1 MYDSI
6 IVGAGPAGMTAA
18 LYLLRSGKNVLLL
31 ESDSFG
37 GQIASAPNV
46 ENYPGIP
53 HMDGTDFADKLLS
66 QVTDFGADI
75 DVTRVGGIIQR
86 VGFFDVITETGPVSG
101 KTVIIAVGVKHRT
114 LGIEQE
120 SNYFGKG
127 ISFCAVCD
135 GPFYKDKTAAIVG
148 GGNSALQEALYLS
161 NICKTVHLIHRRDTF
176 RAEDS
181 LIDSLKS
188 KSNIEIHTDC
198 VINNFFGKNHIEGL
212 SLYNK
217 RNLNSYDIKCD
228 VLFEAIGRIPENKI
242 FSDLIKLDNDGY
254 VISNEQCITSCPG
267 IFVAGDCRQKT
278 VRQLTTAVADGSS
291 AALSALN
298 YLKEI

>member
-18 LYLLRSGKNVLLL
+18 LYLLRSGKSVLLL

-53 HMDGTDFADKLLS
+53 HMDGSDFADKLLT
-66 QVTDFGADI
+66 QVTDFGGEI
-75 DVTRVGGIIQR
+75 DVTRVGGI
-86 VGFFDVITETGPVSG
+86 VKKDEYFDVITENGPIAA

-114 LGIEQE
+114 LGVEGE
-120 SNYFGKG
+120 ENYFGHG

-135 GPFYKDKTAAIVG
+135 GPFYKGKIATIVG

-161 NICKTVHLIHRRDTF
+161 DICDKVHLIHRRDTF
-176 RAEDS
+176 RAENS
-181 LIDSLKS
+181 LVENAKN
-188 KSNIEIHTDC
+188 KENIVIHTDC
-198 VINNFFGKNHIEGL
+198 IVNGFIGNSKIEGV
-212 SLYNK
+212 SLLNK
-217 RNLNSYDIKCD
+217 RTSESYDLECD
-228 VLFEAIGRIPENKI
+228 VLFEAIGRVPENKI
-242 FSDLIKLDNDGY
+242 FSDVIELDNDGY
-254 VISNEQCITSCPG
+254 VISDEKCTTSCPG

-278 VRQLTTAVADGSS
+278 IRQLTTAVADGSA
-291 AALSALN
+291 AALAAVEF
-298 YLKEI
+298 LK

>member
-18 LYLLRSGKNVLLL
+18 LYLLRSGKSVLLL

-53 HMDGTDFADKLLS
+53 NMDGGDFADKLLS

-75 DVTRVGGIIQR
+75 DVTRVGGI
-86 VGFFDVITETGPVSG
+86 VKKDGYFDVITESGPVSS

-114 LGIEQE
+114 LGIDGEE
-120 SNYFGKG
+120 NYFGKG
-127 ISFCAVCD
+127 ISYCVVCD
-135 GPFYKDKTAAIVG
+135 GPFYKGKTAAIVG

-161 NICKTVHLIHRRDTF
+161 EICKTVHLIHRRDTF
-176 RAEDS
+176 RAESS
-181 LIDSLKS
+181 LVENVKNKD
-188 KSNIEIHTDC
+188 NIILHTNS
-198 VINNFFGKNHIEGL
+198 VISTFKGTDRLEGL
-212 SLYNK
+212 TLSNKGSSLTEEI
-217 RNLNSYDIKCD
+217 DCD

-242 FSDLIKLDNDGY
+242 FADIIDLDADGY
-254 VISNEQCITSCPG
+254 VLSDEKCHTSCPG

-278 VRQLTTAVADGSS
+278 VRQLTTALADGSS
-291 AALSALN
+291 AALAAVDYLN
-298 YLKEI
+298 

>member
-18 LYLLRSGKNVLLL
+18 LYLLRSGKSVLLL

-53 HMDGTDFADKLLS
+53 NMDGSDFADKLLS

-75 DVTRVGGIIQR
+75 DVTRVGGI
-86 VGFFDVITETGPVSG
+86 VKKDGYFDVITESGAVSS

-114 LGIEQE
+114 LGIVGEE
-120 SNYFGKG
+120 NYFGKG

-135 GPFYKDKTAAIVG
+135 GPFYKGKTAAIVG

-161 NICKTVHLIHRRDTF
+161 EICETVHLIHRRDTF
-176 RAEDS
+176 RAESS
-181 LIDSLKS
+181 LVENVKN
-188 KSNIEIHTDC
+188 KSNIILHTNS
-198 VINNFFGKNHIEGL
+198 VISAFKGADGLEGL
-212 SLYNK
+212 TLTN
-217 RNLNSYDIKCD
+217 NNSSNTQDVSCD

-242 FSDLIKLDNDGY
+242 FADIIELDANGY
-254 VISNEQCITSCPG
+254 VISDEKCHTSCPG
-267 IFVAGDCRQKT
+267 VFVAGDCRQKT
-278 VRQLTTAVADGSS
+278 VRQLTTALADGSS
-291 AALSALN
+291 AALAAVDFLN
-298 YLKEI
+298 

>member
-18 LYLLRSGKNVLLL
+18 LYLLRSGKSVLLL

-53 HMDGTDFADKLLS
+53 NMDGGDFADKLLS

-75 DVTRVGGIIQR
+75 DVTRVGGIIKKD
-86 VGFFDVITETGPVSG
+86 GYFDVITESGPVSS

-114 LGIEQE
+114 LGIEGE
-120 SNYFGKG
+120 ENYSGKG
-127 ISFCAVCD
+127 ISYCAVCD

-161 NICKTVHLIHRRDTF
+161 EICKTVHLIHRRDTF
-176 RAEDS
+176 RAETS
-181 LIDSLKS
+181 LVENVKNKDNIILHTNSVISSFKGVDRLNGLILSNNNSSLNEEID
-188 KSNIEIHTDC
+188 
-198 VINNFFGKNHIEGL
+198 
-212 SLYNK
+212 
-217 RNLNSYDIKCD
+217 CD

-242 FSDLIKLDNDGY
+242 FADIIELDNDGY
-254 VISNEQCITSCPG
+254 VLSDEKCHTSCPG

-278 VRQLTTAVADGSS
+278 VRQLTTALADGSS
-291 AALSALN
+291 AALAAVDYLN
-298 YLKEI
+298 